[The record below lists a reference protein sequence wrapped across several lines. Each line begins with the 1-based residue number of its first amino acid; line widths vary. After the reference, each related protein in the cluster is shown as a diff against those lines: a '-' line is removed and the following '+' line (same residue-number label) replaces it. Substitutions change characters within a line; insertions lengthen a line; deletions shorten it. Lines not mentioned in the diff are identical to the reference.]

1 MKTFY
6 VANIDFNLSDTVSI
20 KHEIGVSASKTNKS
34 EFEKKVHEFIEMT
47 KPNSPW
53 KFTSVD
59 YVIEKKTYKKAPK
72 RFIK

>member
-20 KHEIGVSASKTNKS
+20 KHEIGASASKTTKS
-34 EFEKKVHEFIEMT
+34 EFEKNVQDFIEQS
-47 KPNSPW
+47 KLISPW
-53 KFTSVD
+53 NFTSVD

-72 RFIK
+72 NFVK